1 MDALLN
7 YKIQIMNAKTVL
19 LLTKLRIY
27 GIMEIFYT
35 YSPNFSII
43 IEKAMFSITVNTALQ
58 NNN

>member
-43 IEKAMFSITVNTALQ
+43 IEKVMFSITVNTALQ